1 MPLLELEGRF
11 VIGVAVASVIRPEIF
26 PELTVS
32 LYLLRLI
39 VPIELIIEILSLDP
53 KTKVP
58 LFVKELVEL
67 ISPLTNNV
75 PALIIVAPV

>member
-1 MPLLELEGRF
+1 MF
-11 VIGVAVASVIRPEIF
+11 TGVAFASVIRPEIS
-26 PELTVS
+26 PDLTVS
-32 LYLLRLI
+32 VYLLRLI
-39 VPIELIIEILSLDP
+39 IPVEIISEILSLDP

-58 LFVKELVEL
+58 LFSIVKEIVEP